1 MEKMMMATADLV
13 EGVQFRRR
21 LKQKE
26 KRKEAERFLSQ
37 IHGIKVAFNCLS
49 PSDPKH
55 YTNDG
60 ESD

>member
-1 MEKMMMATADLV
+1 MMATADLL

-26 KRKEAERFLSQ
+26 KRNFQ
-37 IHGIKVAFNCLS
+37 IHEIKVAFNYLS
-49 PSDPKH
+49 LPDPKH

-60 ESD
+60 END

>member
-37 IHGIKVAFNCLS
+37 IHEIKVAFNYLS
-49 PSDPKH
+49 LPDPKH

-60 ESD
+60 END